1 MNGNLGM
8 NTMCALWI
16 IFIRMLVAFGTKNIG
31 NAFITLCFPSMH
43 MLITFIGIITGANAL
58 IQLNTITLR
67 TLCKAK
73 GIDTTNLKKQAMVDA
88 LTSDGKTKKPKRKK
102 SRQKSNNRG
111 GGKENKRGGGNANK
125 RANRR
130 NVSIQEPP
138 ENDAL
143 VAHKCKDNV
152 RKKKKSNKQ
161 EEDASSDE
169 SSVDLFQY
177 DNVYFGELDELA
189 EEVNQKEGCDI
200 ISVSV
205 IKMIKKQ
212 WIKRDDLEKMVLAD
226 DGKLYSLM
234 QLPIGVVQAFARHF
248 NKGNG
253 TQKVHNAR
261 NDQESKSNGDETDL
275 IRFSSIEEEGEWKHN
290 YVAFEA
296 YLYEDKYSDLKVF
309 GTKNDYHDAKLG
321 RNTKLVIVIGRMTH
335 SERWKS
341 WVECVYTIK
350 QFMVEYKKQRKVE
363 KARYPKLYGKK
374 YYIRSNSNY
383 TKSLPHWRLIL
394 LAPDRYEEIINDPG
408 IKDKNNWFDLAKN
421 ECRKECEDIYHDN
434 RNELANYMFKF
445 SNDFVT
451 DWEKCFGDVWDGIK
465 RSIQAQDTSAKNQ
478 RPQ

>member
-1 MNGNLGM
+1 
-8 NTMCALWI
+8 
-16 IFIRMLVAFGTKNIG
+16 MLLQAAVFRNSTSNPMSAVG
-31 NAFITLCFPSMH
+31 LD
-43 MLITFIGIITGANAL
+43 LDANAL

-111 GGKENKRGGGNANK
+111 GGKENKRGGGN
-125 RANRR
+125 RR

-189 EEVNQKEGCDI
+189 EEVNQK
-200 ISVSV
+200 
-205 IKMIKKQ
+205 
-212 WIKRDDLEKMVLAD
+212 
-226 DGKLYSLM
+226 
-234 QLPIGVVQAFARHF
+234 
-248 NKGNG
+248 
-253 TQKVHNAR
+253 
-261 NDQESKSNGDETDL
+261 
-275 IRFSSIEEEGEWKHN
+275 
-290 YVAFEA
+290 
-296 YLYEDKYSDLKVF
+296 
-309 GTKNDYHDAKLG
+309 
-321 RNTKLVIVIGRMTH
+321 
-335 SERWKS
+335 WKS

-363 KARYPKLYGKK
+363 KARYTKLYAKK

-383 TKSLPHWRLIL
+383 TK
-394 LAPDRYEEIINDPG
+394 
-408 IKDKNNWFDLAKN
+408 
-421 ECRKECEDIYHDN
+421 
-434 RNELANYMFKF
+434 
-445 SNDFVT
+445 
-451 DWEKCFGDVWDGIK
+451 
-465 RSIQAQDTSAKNQ
+465 
-478 RPQ
+478 